1 MIFRDRVDAGK
12 QMVSLL
18 RKYENADNGVVV
30 ALPRGGIIPAKV
42 IADELRLPLEV
53 VMVKKIGHPMNKE
66 YAIGAISLTSQI
78 LNPNVD
84 VNPDYINSETSR
96 LRSLMKER
104 YKHYYKNRDPL
115 NLSGKKVILV
125 DDGVATGS
133 TMLAAIY
140 LLREERVA
148 SIIAAVPVGPK
159 ETLGELKKVVDEVIF
174 LETPEPFSAVGN
186 HYEHFD
192 QVSDEEV
199 ASLLNEK

>member
-12 QMVSLL
+12 QMVPLL
-18 RKYENADNGVVV
+18 REYENADNGVVV

-78 LNPNVD
+78 LDPNVD

-96 LRSLMKER
+96 LRSLMRER
-104 YKHYYKNRDPL
+104 HKQYYKNRDPL
-115 NLSGKKVILV
+115 NLSGKTVILV

-133 TMLAAIY
+133 TMLAAIQ
-140 LLREERVA
+140 LLREERVV

-159 ETLGELKKVVDEVIF
+159 ETLDELRKAVDEVIC
-174 LETPEPFSAVGN
+174 LEMPEPFSAVGN

-199 ASLLNEK
+199 ESILNEQ